1 MEGSG
6 DGRTHWYEW
15 VAKGVV
21 LSLALGLVVGGWLVF
36 YGPQPWP
43 GFEQALATYPI
54 PAGWSADGPPVR
66 RGCSSLRTGFDP
78 GCDPNGPSEELTII
92 PGAGSGEPCAALTA
106 SASAWAKEGF
116 VPSTDPALP
125 NNYCNVRG
133 TIHGRWVQ
141 LSVEPCCSIQI
152 QIFPHPPSHP
162 SASS

>member
-6 DGRTHWYEW
+6 EGRTHWYEW
-15 VAKGVV
+15 AAKGVV
-21 LSLALGLVVGGWLVF
+21 LSLAPGLVIGGWLVF

-43 GFEQALATYPI
+43 GFERALATYPI

-66 RGCSSLRTGFDP
+66 RGC
-78 GCDPNGPSEELTII
+78 
-92 PGAGSGEPCAALTA
+92 
-106 SASAWAKEGF
+106 
-116 VPSTDPALP
+116 ALP

-152 QIFPHPPSHP
+152 QIFPHPPSHS